1 MNDAVY
7 YQKAENQFQ
16 KKHFKSSILWSYFQD
31 FLKLDFTK

>member
-7 YQKAENQFQ
+7 YQKAENQFR
-16 KKHFKSSILWSYFQD
+16 KKHFKSNIFWSYFQD